1 MENGF
6 KLWYNYVNVNSICGY
21 KSFEINGKNKAIQS
35 VIVEIENENVSIST
49 HKRDINNVVNK
60 IKKPEQLIYTSEE
73 VGLKIERITGK
84 QLVTVNQTRV
94 NDIIESPLENIPQ
107 TNENSRTNKPSS
119 NENDSYALPEDQIC
133 FIFLQLRNLLPEIKL
148 KSSITEI

>member
-1 MENGF
+1 MTQ
-6 KLWYNYVNVNSICGY
+6 LIHH
-21 KSFEINGKNKAIQS
+21 KAIQS
-35 VIVEIENENVSIST
+35 VVVEIENENVSIST

-60 IKKPEQLIYTSEE
+60 IKKPEQLIYTSEA

-107 TNENSRTNKPSS
+107 TNEKARTN
-119 NENDSYALPEDQIC
+119 
-133 FIFLQLRNLLPEIKL
+133 
-148 KSSITEI
+148 